1 MSMAPWLFL
10 RHSSRPRKKERN
22 KQARFIVGLSDQMH
36 TLFVCQ
42 FFSEPGDPSL
52 EKKEPAA
59 KLTKLVKT
67 EESKAD
73 KAKKQTT
80 QPQK

>member
-1 MSMAPWLFL
+1 M
-10 RHSSRPRKKERN
+10 
-22 KQARFIVGLSDQMH
+22 QMQP
-36 TLFVCQ
+36 LFVCH

-67 EESKAD
+67 EESKAE